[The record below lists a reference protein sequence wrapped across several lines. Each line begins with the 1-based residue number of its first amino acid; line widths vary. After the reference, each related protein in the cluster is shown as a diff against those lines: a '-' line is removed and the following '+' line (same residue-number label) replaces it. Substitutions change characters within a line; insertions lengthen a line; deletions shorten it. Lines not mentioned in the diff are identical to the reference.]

1 MKRVLTALL
10 LLSTFAFA
18 ATEQMEE
25 LKMKKRFGAGLSAAG
40 PLSVLGIEADVN
52 LTENISVSAG
62 LGTGMDY
69 STMMLKAKYYLLGES
84 VSPYFAAGIARWWTD
99 GTNEKNIGPSVLA
112 NKFLEQSDYSKGFN
126 VWMLYPAVG
135 VQFIHPLGFSIYAE
149 AQYLFKMFN
158 FANGT
163 YAGLGVYWYF

>member
-1 MKRVLTALL
+1 MKTIFTLFCLASTLL
-10 LLSTFAFA
+10 L
-18 ATEQMEE
+18 ATTEKLEE
-25 LKMKKRFGAGLSAAG
+25 IKMKKRFGVGLSAAG
-40 PLSVLGIEADVN
+40 PLSVLGLEADIN
-52 LTENISVSAG
+52 LTESISISAG

-69 STMMLKAKYYLLGES
+69 STMMIKGKYYLLGDQ

-112 NKFLEQSDYSKGFN
+112 NKFLEQADYSKGFN
-126 VWMLYPAVG
+126 VWMFYPAVG